1 MTKKR
6 RNTARTIFLFLF
18 LVLLC
23 ITSLLGIWGVDQ
35 VLGEVRQ
42 KYGPADKNLSFFQK
56 GNFIVDLYLNGEKL
70 LLPNQSLT
78 NEEVFEISYGET
90 VGQVTYRLEKED
102 IISDGE
108 LFRKYLIYRG
118 YDRKIQ
124 AGVFWIEPNMNAVQ
138 LAEKLINSTPEKV
151 QFNILPGW
159 RSEEIA
165 AALPRSGL
173 SIDPMEFLSVVRN
186 PPAQWLPEGF
196 PKVLTLEGYLFPD
209 VYIFDRNTTL
219 HDFIQTITDNFSN
232 QISGEMINVLYEKD
246 ISLQEAIILASIV
259 ERESI
264 LDEEM
269 PLIASVF
276 INREKI
282 GMKLDSDAT
291 VQYALGY
298 NQVQGTWWTNPL
310 SSQDLQVNSPFNTYQ
325 NSGLPPAA
333 ISNPSLTAIQS
344 IAFAADTPYY
354 YFRARCDGSGFHD
367 FAVTFEEHLSNG
379 CSN

>member
-1 MTKKR
+1 MTRKKR
-6 RNTARTIFLFLF
+6 NTVKTIFSFILLI
-18 LVLLC
+18 LLC
-23 ITSLLGIWGVDQ
+23 IISLLLIWGADQ
-35 VLGEVRQ
+35 VLAEVRQ
-42 KYGPADKNLSFFQK
+42 KYGPADKNLTFFQK

-70 LLPNQSLT
+70 LLPNQNLI

-90 VGQVTYRLEKED
+90 VGQVTFRLEQEK
-102 IISDGE
+102 IIFDGE
-108 LFRKYLIYRG
+108 LFRKYLVYRG

-173 SIDPMEFLSVVRN
+173 SIDPIEFLSVVRN
-186 PPAQWLPEGF
+186 PPTQWLPEGF
-196 PKVLTLEGYLFPD
+196 PKVVTLEGYLFPD
-209 VYIFDRNTTL
+209 VYLFDRDTSV
-219 HDFIQTITDNFSN
+219 HDFIQTITDNFTN
-232 QISGEMINVLYEKD
+232 QISGEILNSLYEKD
-246 ISLQEAIILASIV
+246 ISLQETVIMASIV
-259 ERESI
+259 ERESV
-264 LDEEM
+264 LEEEM

-276 INREKI
+276 INRYKI

-291 VQYALGY
+291 VQYAIGF
-298 NQVQGTWWTNPL
+298 NQAQGTWWTNPL
-310 SSQDLQVNSPFNTYQ
+310 SSQDLQVNSPFNTYK

-333 ISNPSLTAIQS
+333 ISNPSLAAIQA

-354 YFRARCDGSGFHD
+354 YFRARCDGSGFHN
-367 FAVTFEEHLSNG
+367 FAVTFEEHLANG
-379 CSN
+379 CP

>member
-78 NEEVFEISYGET
+78 KEEVFEISYGET

-124 AGVFWIEPNMNAVQ
+124 AGVFWIDPNMNAVQ

-186 PPAQWLPEGF
+186 PPVQWLPEGF

-259 ERESI
+259 EREFI

>member
-1 MTKKR
+1 MARKKR
-6 RNTARTIFLFLF
+6 NTVRTIFSFIFLI
-18 LVLLC
+18 LLC
-23 ITSLLGIWGVDQ
+23 IISLLLIWGADQ
-35 VLGEVRQ
+35 VLADVRQ
-42 KYGPADKNLSFFQK
+42 KYGPADESLTFFQK
-56 GNFIVDLYLNGEKL
+56 GNFILDLYLNGEKL
-70 LLPNQSLT
+70 LLPNQNLA

-90 VGQVTYRLEKED
+90 VGQVTYRLEQEK

-108 LFRKYLIYRG
+108 LFRKYLVYRG

-151 QFNILPGW
+151 QFNILAGW

-173 SIDPMEFLSVVRN
+173 SIDPLEFLSIVRN
-186 PPAQWLPEGF
+186 PPTQWLPEDF
-196 PKVLTLEGYLFPD
+196 PKVVTLEGYLFPD
-209 VYIFDRNTTL
+209 EYIFDRDTSV
-219 HDFIQTITDNFSN
+219 HDFIQMITGNFNN
-232 QISGEMINVLYEKD
+232 QISTEILNSLYEKD
-246 ISLQEAIILASIV
+246 ISLQEAVILASIV

-264 LDEEM
+264 LEEEM

-298 NQVQGTWWTNPL
+298 NQTQGTWWTNPL
-310 SSQDLQVNSPFNTYQ
+310 SSQDLQVNSP
-325 NSGLPPAA
+325 L
-333 ISNPSLTAIQS
+333 ILTKT
-344 IAFAADTPYY
+344 ADYLLQ
-354 YFRARCDGSGFHD
+354 R
-367 FAVTFEEHLSNG
+367 
-379 CSN
+379 